1 MTEGR
6 GGEEGGGGLEGE
18 NAAVTEGRSQREEEE
33 NEGQQ
38 RWTREEESGSL
49 MRSEGSDRKQEG
61 KKGFERSEMGRRR
74 KEDAATRSSLPSL
87 SPSFPRPLR
96 DTLDYPEPY
105 ITPWSIQKDR
115 HLRGGEGRGGGR
127 KGEGERERKVK
138 GGSSSKST
146 LSSGALGKNGQGEK
160 RVPFPAFSR
169 SISRSSADF
178 PETFNEI

>member
-127 KGEGERERKVK
+127 KGEGEREREGEGRKQLEINLVFRRPGKERSRGKK
-138 GGSSSKST
+138 GAI
-146 LSSGALGKNGQGEK
+146 SGFLK
-160 RVPFPAFSR
+160 
-169 SISRSSADF
+169 IHL
-178 PETFNEI
+178 